1 MINIFPFFLQ
11 VRVVFLDPI
20 TSLEQNEEGISSGFV
35 LMMYQTTAV
44 WMRANAHGLE
54 VGRTTGEG
62 GGEKEIF
69 GSFL

>member
-1 MINIFPFFLQ
+1 M
-11 VRVVFLDPI
+11 DPI

-44 WMRANAHGLE
+44 WMRANAHGVG
-54 VGRTTGEG
+54 VGRTTVG

>member
-11 VRVVFLDPI
+11 VRAVFLDPI

-44 WMRANAHGLE
+44 WMRANAHGLA
-54 VGRTTGEG
+54 R
-62 GGEKEIF
+62 
-69 GSFL
+69 SR

>member
-1 MINIFPFFLQ
+1 M
-11 VRVVFLDPI
+11 DPI

-44 WMRANAHGLE
+44 WMRANAHGVG
-54 VGRTTGEG
+54 VGRTTGGGG

>member
-1 MINIFPFFLQ
+1 M
-11 VRVVFLDPI
+11 DPI

-44 WMRANAHGLE
+44 WMRANAHGVG
-54 VGRTTGEG
+54 VGRTTGGG